1 MPDPVKSRPKSD
13 AVKPAPTKRNVVV
26 TGGSRGLGLAIARR
40 LAASGYGV
48 VAVARKMSDQL
59 TAAMR
64 ESTGTGSIDFVAFDL
79 ADTKAIPE
87 LARTL
92 RKQFGPVYG
101 LVNNAALGTDGLL
114 ANMKNSQ
121 IEELLRVNTL
131 APVILSKYV
140 VRSMMADGG
149 GRIVNVTSIIGFTG
163 YSGLSVYGAT
173 KASMIG
179 FTRSLAREVGRLGI
193 NVNAVAPGFLD
204 TEMTRGL
211 ADEQRTRVASRSAL
225 RRLVDV
231 DDVADAV
238 EFLLGD
244 KAKSIT
250 GTVLT
255 VDAGSTA

>member
-1 MPDPVKSRPKSD
+1 MPDPIKQDPSKLG
-13 AVKPAPTKRNVVV
+13 PAKRNVVV

-40 LAASGYGV
+40 LAAAGYGV
-48 VAVARKMSDQL
+48 VAVARKMSPQL
-59 TAAMR
+59 SSAMR
-64 ESTGTGSIDFVAFDL
+64 ESAGNGSLDFIAFDL
-79 ADTKAIPE
+79 GDTKGIPG

-92 RKQFGPVYG
+92 RKECGSVYG

-204 TEMTRGL
+204 TEMTQGL
-211 ADEQRTRVASRSAL
+211 ADEQRKQVARRSAL

>member
-64 ESTGTGSIDFVAFDL
+64 ERTGTGSIDFVAFDL

-238 EFLLGD
+238 EFLLGE

>member
-1 MPDPVKSRPKSD
+1 MPDPGKS
-13 AVKPAPTKRNVVV
+13 APTKRNVVV

-40 LAASGYGV
+40 LTAAGYGV

-59 TAAMR
+59 SGAMQ
-64 ESTGTGSIDFVAFDL
+64 ESRRAGAGSLDFVACDL
-79 ADTKAIPE
+79 GDTKGIPK
-87 LARTL
+87 LARAL
-92 RKQFGPVYG
+92 RQQFGPVYG

-131 APVILSKYV
+131 APVMLSKYV

-204 TEMTRGL
+204 TEMTQGL
-211 ADEQRTRVASRSAL
+211 ADEQRQQVARRSAL

-238 EFLLGD
+238 EFLMGE
-244 KAKSIT
+244 KARSIT

>member
-1 MPDPVKSRPKSD
+1 MPDRKKPGPK
-13 AVKPAPTKRNVVV
+13 NVVV

-40 LAASGYGV
+40 LAAAGYGV

-59 TAAMR
+59 SGAMQ
-64 ESTGTGSIDFVAFDL
+64 ESERAGTRSLDFVACDL
-79 ADTKAIPE
+79 GDTESIPK
-87 LARTL
+87 LARAL
-92 RKQFGPVYG
+92 RRQFGPVYG

-114 ANMKNSQ
+114 ANMKNAQ

-131 APVILSKYV
+131 APVMLSKYV

-204 TEMTRGL
+204 TEMTQGME
-211 ADEQRTRVASRSAL
+211 DDQRQQVARRSAL

>member
-1 MPDPVKSRPKSD
+1 MPDPIKSPP
-13 AVKPAPTKRNVVV
+13 VKRNVVI
-26 TGGSRGLGLAIARR
+26 TGGSRGLGLAIARK
-40 LAASGYGV
+40 LAAAGYGV
-48 VAVARKMSDQL
+48 VAIARKPSDQL
-59 TAAMR
+59 TGAMQ
-64 ESTGTGSIDFVAFDL
+64 EIGGAGVGSLDFIAFDL
-79 ADTKAIPE
+79 ADTQGIPK

-121 IEELLRVNTL
+121 IEQLLRVNTL
-131 APVILSKYV
+131 APIMLSKYV
-140 VRSMMADGG
+140 VRAMMADGG

-204 TEMTRGL
+204 TEMTQGL
-211 ADEQRTRVASRSAL
+211 ADEQRKQVTRRSAL

-238 EFLLGD
+238 EFLMGD